1 MSAHIR
7 VKRFDENTLLLL
19 GTPKHYFLYIYIYFL
34 QLEGKMPKFHSFQ
47 TLLSHPPPLTQ
58 ALVGASRAFPPQ
70 GNAFCKEADPSL
82 YTQGCFTG
90 AGANA

>member
-1 MSAHIR
+1 
-7 VKRFDENTLLLL
+7 
-19 GTPKHYFLYIYIYFL
+19 
-34 QLEGKMPKFHSFQ
+34 MPKFHSFQ